1 MNERI
6 VLFSQVPFAYD
17 KKEVKWEVK
26 ISKDNV
32 SELRS
37 MVSHL
42 SNRIKQIEEQIE
54 QSITPEVCI

>member
-54 QSITPEVCI
+54 